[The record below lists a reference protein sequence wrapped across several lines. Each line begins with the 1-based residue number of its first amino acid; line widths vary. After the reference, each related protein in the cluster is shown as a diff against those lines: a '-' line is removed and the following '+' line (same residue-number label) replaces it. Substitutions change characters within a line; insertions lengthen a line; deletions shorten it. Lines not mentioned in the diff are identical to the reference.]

1 MLFRSVDSERVS
13 RYGQQPSD
21 QGGLVHRHTHM
32 CLPSC
37 WCQLLIWS
45 LGAALAKY
53 YRLGDLREVYSLKVL
68 EGVKFKIKV

>member
-1 MLFRSVDSERVS
+1 M
-13 RYGQQPSD
+13 GNN
-21 QGGLVHRHTHM
+21 QGDLAHSHTHV

-37 WCQLLIWS
+37 WYQLLIWS

-68 EGVKFKIKV
+68 EGGKFKIKV